1 MTRKDRPQNTR
12 INCEF
17 CDRINT
23 HTHAHTHTHTP
34 KTWKQN
40 QPSLLHRWTVENIEG
55 QINYG
60 PHAHIH
66 VNVHKNK
73 LEHAHTKNECPS
85 KQTSTDIPQFWC
97 FRLYNLH
104 NRRWQ
109 TRISHWWDNVMKLL
123 NDGHQ
128 TPHRGK
134 RGSTVVRAPDSWP
147 KGRGFESRQENFLLN
162 GRFSGLTLISVSAP
176 PLYYRSIMHVK
187 DPGHFAKSAG
197 GRLQLNTHAPYVCG
211 FAWSDVI
218 WCMLYSVHRTRRD
231 GSSFEWHQPSKN

>member
-1 MTRKDRPQNTR
+1 MTGEDRPQNTR
-12 INCEF
+12 NNCEL

-23 HTHAHTHTHTP
+23 HTDTHWP

-73 LEHAHTKNECPS
+73 LEHAHTKTECPS
-85 KQTSTDIPQFWC
+85 KQTSADIPQFWC

-128 TPHRGK
+128 TLTYGK
-134 RGSTVVRAPDSWP
+134 
-147 KGRGFESRQENFLLN
+147 
-162 GRFSGLTLISVSAP
+162 
-176 PLYYRSIMHVK
+176 
-187 DPGHFAKSAG
+187 AG
-197 GRLQLNTHAPYVCG
+197 IARWLER
-211 FAWSDVI
+211 
-218 WCMLYSVHRTRRD
+218 RTRDRKVA
-231 GSSFEWHQPSKN
+231 GSSPGRSGGTIFFSRVDFLGWLLFRYPLHPCTTAVSCT